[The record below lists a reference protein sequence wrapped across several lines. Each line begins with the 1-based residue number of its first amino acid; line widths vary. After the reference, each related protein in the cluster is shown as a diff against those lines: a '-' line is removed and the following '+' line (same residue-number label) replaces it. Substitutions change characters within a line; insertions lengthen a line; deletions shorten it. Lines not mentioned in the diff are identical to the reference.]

1 MPRAGRARRAGRWA
15 RGMAGAAW
23 LAMAASRRRTAGDVW
38 AKTAKT
44 AKTAKQRT
52 RSRSRSHGDQWWRR
66 RSAWQARARHQAGQ
80 WRHQQERLRD
90 AIGWLWLWL
99 LVDERLADAWRARR
113 RQWRAREP
121 YTEPQR
127 RRGPR
132 NPDGTPYTGVVWEG
146 EVVDVRYEDD
156 PRASPRGP
164 AALASPPR
172 ALDAAAVPSHAG
184 GDMNEHNP
192 TGAPQVQPTS
202 ILGPAMEQIA
212 QLEHWE
218 PVNESGTVTAGAVR
232 QLLAELPGFLAL
244 CGKVLHTVVD
254 KINDTVGQVDAGPQ
268 VLANTAVWF
277 EGGSDALADVA
288 VAWDAVHQD
297 LVERMTSEDEKDA
310 AWDWRA
316 AHGQ

>member
-1 MPRAGRARRAGRWA
+1 
-15 RGMAGAAW
+15 
-23 LAMAASRRRTAGDVW
+23 
-38 AKTAKT
+38 
-44 AKTAKQRT
+44 
-52 RSRSRSHGDQWWRR
+52 
-66 RSAWQARARHQAGQ
+66 
-80 WRHQQERLRD
+80 
-90 AIGWLWLWL
+90 
-99 LVDERLADAWRARR
+99 
-113 RQWRAREP
+113 
-121 YTEPQR
+121 
-127 RRGPR
+127 
-132 NPDGTPYTGVVWEG
+132 
-146 EVVDVRYEDD
+146 
-156 PRASPRGP
+156 
-164 AALASPPR
+164 
-172 ALDAAAVPSHAG
+172 
-184 GDMNEHNP
+184 MNEHNP